1 MLAIALIR
9 FVLSRY
15 HSPQLAGVTAFL
27 AIFPGL
33 VVSPIA
39 GALLDRRGRAR
50 FITLDYL
57 VATVAVL
64 LIAGLSAPQS
74 VPHAP
79 LLVTVG
85 VSSLTTPVCI
95 AYLGSP

>member
-1 MLAIALIR
+1 MLAIALIL

-39 GALLDRRGRAR
+39 GA
-50 FITLDYL
+50 
-57 VATVAVL
+57 
-64 LIAGLSAPQS
+64 
-74 VPHAP
+74 
-79 LLVTVG
+79 
-85 VSSLTTPVCI
+85 
-95 AYLGSP
+95 

>member
-1 MLAIALIR
+1 MLAIALIL

-39 GALLDRRGRAR
+39 GALLARRGRVG
-50 FITLDYL
+50 FITPDYL
-57 VATVAVL
+57 GATGGLVL
-64 LIAGLSAPQS
+64 VAGLPARQA
-74 VPHAP
+74 VPAP
-79 LLVTVG
+79 LLAVIAG
-85 VSSLTTPVCI
+85 GSSPATLQSNTALP
-95 AYLGSP
+95 